1 MQQAEDDYKGK
12 FVVLFQHV
20 LQLPVISLVKRHA
33 GLDIHLLCTFLSK
46 FITMICMPSSAFWST
61 SKLSLYNQLQFCD
74 MHNCVIHVCIC
85 VGWVSP
91 RECSRKTELSG
102 TFSNSPE
109 HALFTNHDSG
119 RMMQKLLMHNH
130 SLIRPQQVH
139 ASMQCMWHILRSW
152 FCKVGRCGFLVCC
165 SP

>member
-46 FITMICMPSSAFWST
+46 FITIICMPSSAFWST

-74 MHNCVIHVCIC
+74 MHNCIIYVCIIY
-85 VGWVSP
+85 VGWISP
-91 RECSRKTELSG
+91 CECSQKTELSG
-102 TFSNSPE
+102 TFSDSPE

-130 SLIRPQQVH
+130 SFGLIRPQQVH
-139 ASMQCMWHILRSW
+139 ASSVCYMYSLSGGNWHEHP
-152 FCKVGRCGFLVCC
+152 FH
-165 SP
+165 